1 MKFSN
6 ANPDLVKTFVVVETI
21 VDVVEAFDG

>member
-6 ANPDLVKTFVVVETI
+6 TNPDLVKTFVVVETI